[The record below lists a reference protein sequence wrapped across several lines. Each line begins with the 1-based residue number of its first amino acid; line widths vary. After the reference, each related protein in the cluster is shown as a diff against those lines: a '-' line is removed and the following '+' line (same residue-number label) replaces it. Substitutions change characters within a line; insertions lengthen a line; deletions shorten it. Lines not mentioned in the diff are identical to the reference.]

1 MKKFLLIT
9 LLLIVFSINLS
20 AQDAENT
27 PEATETSSPTVSSEP
42 IYSVEGDGV
51 ILDVYFNT
59 LKQGRSGILGLRGED
74 IIEANSTIFANTVEF
89 FQIDGRDG
97 WWAIFSADMGQAI
110 RQYDLPVT
118 VTVDGQDEPQV
129 LLTRFNLISGGFISQ
144 PVNLVPD
151 DEIERL
157 LDPEV
162 EASEIE
168 LIFGSASEQTD
179 SVFWDENSFIAP
191 LNTELTSP
199 FGASRI
205 FNENLETTHTGWDFN
220 APTGMPLLA
229 TANGVVALAD
239 TIDIRGNY
247 VLVNH
252 GQGVYSGYAHM
263 SVIYVTQGQEVTEG
277 QVLGLVGTTG
287 RSSSAHA
294 HFEMIVDGKWV
305 DAVDFVR
312 MYVP

>member
-1 MKKFLLIT
+1 MKKILLT
-9 LLLIVFSINLS
+9 LLLMLFSLTIS

-27 PEATETSSPTVSSEP
+27 PEATEDRSVTISSEP

-59 LKQGRSGILGLRGED
+59 LKQGRSGLLGLRGEG
-74 IIEANSTIFANTVEF
+74 ITGANTIIFANTVEF
-89 FQIDGRDG
+89 FHIDGRDG
-97 WWAIFSADMGQAI
+97 WWAIFSADMSQAI

-118 VTVDGQDEPQV
+118 VTLNNSRDPQV

-144 PVNLVPD
+144 EVNLVPD
-151 DEIERL
+151 DELERL

-162 EASEIE
+162 EISEFE
-168 LIFGSASEQTD
+168 RIFAVATQDTEN
-179 SVFWDENSFIAP
+179 VLWDENSFISP
-191 LNTELTSP
+191 INTELTSP
-199 FGASRI
+199 FGASRV
-205 FNENLETTHTGWDFN
+205 FNDNLETTHTGWDFN
-220 APTGMPLLA
+220 APTGTPLLA
-229 TANGVVALAD
+229 TASGVVALAD
-239 TIDIRGNY
+239 TLDIRGNY

-252 GQGVYSGYAHM
+252 GQGIYSGYAHM
-263 SVIYVTQGQEVTEG
+263 SVVYVTQGQEVREG
-277 QVLGLVGTTG
+277 QVLGLVGSTG